1 MTGRSPRPLALAIG
15 LVSAAALAYQL
26 LLMRWLAIE
35 HWHPFAVMIISLA
48 LLGHGASG
56 TWLSLWLRRAPGR
69 LEATFDGT
77 FVTCALLFAVS
88 AACAPLLAHWIPFN
102 GLELVWDPRQL
113 LWLSALYLLLSVP
126 FFFAASCFGLAFA
139 RHGSRIPMLYGAD
152 LVGAGIG
159 ALAAL
164 ALSYLP
170 EGRGLLLA
178 SLCAPLAAMLVAT
191 GRTHQLAAVL
201 VAAALVLMPAQ
212 LTAPRPN
219 EYKGLSK
226 SLLLP
231 QARILAQRTGPYGAL
246 AVLESPRVPLRH
258 APGLS
263 LGYALEPPV
272 QLGLYTDGDALS
284 VIVRDDGTA
293 CARDW
298 LGVMA
303 SALPY
308 RMHAPHSVLVLG
320 AGGGLD
326 VLQALQLGARQVDAV
341 ELDPQRLRLV
351 RDRYSVYSGGLYRD
365 RRVRTFV
372 AEPRA
377 FVRASRARYDLI
389 VLGGGD
395 SFAGSGAGVQA
406 ASEQYALTVEAMRD
420 YLHKVT
426 PAGMVVVT
434 RWNKQPPRDELKLF
448 ATAIEA
454 LHAEGVRQPG
464 GHLAAIRNWDA
475 STWVIARQ
483 PLSAQALAGL
493 RSFIDEHGFDPV
505 HVPDYRMPAADRFHV
520 LEPPTLFDGVDALLS
535 PKARGFVRDYKFEIE
550 PATDDRPY
558 FSHFFRWRSLPE
570 LWRLREQGSAV
581 LMDSGYLLL
590 VAALLQAVPIAL
602 LLVLLPLGALRP
614 RARPDDGTSSSP
626 SSLPSRWRAGAY
638 FLALGLAFLFVEI
651 ATLSRLTLLVGHP
664 LLAVNA
670 GLAAFLL
677 CAGLG
682 SLQAQRWLGRDDAVT
697 DAAIA
702 LKIRWAVRAIAFG
715 LLWQFAVFYIAF
727 AYAAA
732 WPVWARALLGLAGIA
747 PLAFA
752 MGMPFALGLARLAR
766 TAPAFVPWAWGI
778 NGCASV
784 ISAIAALLLAMAFGL
799 RATLLIALALYV
811 FAAWVWRAGR
821 ETRGANQYRSTGS
834 TSSDQRTLRASG
846 KA

>member
-1 MTGRSPRPLALAIG
+1 MTGRSPWPLALAIG

-56 TWLSLWLRRAPGR
+56 TWLSLWLRRAR
-69 LEATFDGT
+69 LETTFDGA
-77 FVTCALLFAVS
+77 FAACALLFAVT
-88 AACAPLLAHWIPFN
+88 AACVPMLAHWIPFN

-152 LVGAGIG
+152 LAGAGLG

-164 ALSYLP
+164 ALTYLP

-191 GRTHQLAAVL
+191 HRVHQLAAVL
-201 VAAALVLMPAQ
+201 VAAALVLMPLQ
-212 LTAPRPN
+212 SMAPRPN
-219 EYKGLSK
+219 QYKGLSK

-246 AVLESPRVPLRH
+246 AVLESPRVPLRY

-272 QLGLYTDGDALS
+272 QLGMYTDGDALS

-298 LGVMA
+298 LGEMA

-326 VLQALQLGARQVDAV
+326 VLQALQLGAGRVDAV
-341 ELDPQRLRLV
+341 ELDPQRMQLV
-351 RDRYSVYSGGLYRD
+351 GDRYSAYSGGLYRD
-365 RRVRTFV
+365 RRVHAYV

-395 SFAGSGAGVQA
+395 SFASSGAGVQA

-420 YLHKVT
+420 YLHKLT
-426 PAGMVVVT
+426 PDGMVVVT

-454 LHAEGVRQPG
+454 LRAEGVRQPG
-464 GHLAAIRNWDA
+464 SHLAAIRNWDA

-483 PLSAQALAGL
+483 PLSEQALAAL
-493 RSFIDEHGFDPV
+493 RIFIDEQGFDPV
-505 HVPDYRMPAADRFHV
+505 HVPGYRMPAADRFHV

-535 PKARGFVRDYKFEIE
+535 PKARGFVRDYQFEIE

-558 FSHFFRWRSLPE
+558 FNHFFRWRSLPE

-590 VAALLQAVPIAL
+590 VAALVQAVPIAL

-614 RARPDDGTSSSP
+614 RPGDQAEVSA
-626 SSLPSRWRAGAY
+626 LPSRWRAGAY

-682 SLQAQRWLGRDDAVT
+682 SGQAQRWLGHADAVSG
-697 DAAIA
+697 DAVSDGAIA

-715 LLWQFAVFYIAF
+715 LLWQFAVFYTAF

-752 MGMPFALGLARLAR
+752 MGMPFPLGLARLAR
-766 TAPAFVPWAWGI
+766 TAPALVPWAWGI

-811 FAAWVWRAGR
+811 FAAWVWRGGR
-821 ETRGANQYRSTGS
+821 ETRADQYRSTGS

>member
-1 MTGRSPRPLALAIG
+1 MGKPRPWPLAVAIA

-56 TWLSLWLRRAPGR
+56 TWLSLWLGR
-69 LEATFDGT
+69 TRSRLDTVFDSA
-77 FVTCALLFAVS
+77 FATCALLFGLTATLV
-88 AACAPLLAHWIPFN
+88 PMLAHWIPFN
-102 GLELVWDPRQL
+102 GLELAWDPRQL

-126 FFFAASCFGLAFA
+126 FFFAACCFGLAFA
-139 RHGSRIPMLYGAD
+139 RHGSRIPVLYGAD
-152 LVGAGIG
+152 LIGAGAG

-164 ALSYLP
+164 ALTWLP
-170 EGRGLLLA
+170 EGRGLVLA
-178 SLCAPLAAMLVAT
+178 SLCAPCAAMLVAQ
-191 GRTHQLAAVL
+191 RRRLQFAAVV
-201 VAAALVLMPAQ
+201 VAALLVLLLPGQ
-212 LTAPRPN
+212 LTAPRAN

-226 SLLLP
+226 TLLLP
-231 QARILAQRTGPYGAL
+231 QARVLARRSGPYGSL

-263 LGYALEPPV
+263 LGYALEPPM
-272 QLGLYTDGDALS
+272 QLGLYTDGDAMS
-284 VIVRDDGTA
+284 VIVHDDGTA
-293 CARDW
+293 CAREW
-298 LGVMA
+298 LGVMT

-308 RMHAPHSVLVLG
+308 RMRAPRSVLVLG

-326 VLQALQLGARQVDAV
+326 VLQALQMGAAQVDAV
-341 ELDPQRLRLV
+341 ELDPQRLHLV
-351 RDRYSVYSGGLYRD
+351 RDIYAGYSGNLYRD
-365 RRVRTFV
+365 RRVRAIV

-377 FVRASRARYDLI
+377 YVRATPRRYDLI

-395 SFAGSGAGVQA
+395 SFASTGAGVQA
-406 ASEQYALTVEAMRD
+406 ASEQYALTVEAMHD
-420 YLHKVT
+420 YLDRLT
-426 PAGMVVVT
+426 PQGMVVVT

-454 LHAEGVRQPG
+454 LRERGVRDPARY
-464 GHLAAIRNWDA
+464 LAAIRNWDA
-475 STWVIARQ
+475 STWVIARE
-483 PLSAQALAGL
+483 PLDANALSGL
-493 RSFIDEHGFDPV
+493 RTFIDERGFDPV
-505 HVPDYRMPAADRFHV
+505 HVSGYRMPAADRFHV
-520 LEPPTLFDGVDALLS
+520 LEPPTLYEGVDALLA
-535 PKARGFVRDYKFEIE
+535 PKAREYVRDYKFEIA

-558 FSHFFRWRSLPE
+558 FGHFFRWRSLPE

-590 VAALLQAVPIAL
+590 VAALVQALPIAL
-602 LLVLLPLGALRP
+602 LLVLLPLRALPRGDGA
-614 RARPDDGTSSSP
+614 AAEGAWA
-626 SSLPSRWRAGAY
+626 PSRWRAASY
-638 FLALGLAFLFVEI
+638 FLALGLAFLFIEI

-682 SLQAQRWLGRDDAVT
+682 SLQAQRWLGREGPAEEAATSDAG
-697 DAAIA
+697 IA
-702 LKIRWAVRAIAFG
+702 RRIRWAVHVIAFG
-715 LLWQFAVFYIAF
+715 LLWQFAMFHVALEF
-727 AYAAA
+727 AAA

-752 MGMPFALGLARLAR
+752 MGMPFPLGLARLAR
-766 TAPAFVPWAWGI
+766 SAPALVPWAWGI

-784 ISAIAALLLAMAFGL
+784 IAAIAALLLSMAFGL

-811 FAAWVWRAGR
+811 FAAWVWRG
-821 ETRGANQYRSTGS
+821 GQYRSSGS

-846 KA
+846 NA

>member
-1 MTGRSPRPLALAIG
+1 MTGRSPWPLALAIG

-69 LEATFDGT
+69 LETKFDGT
-77 FVTCALLFAVS
+77 FASCALLFAIGAS
-88 AACAPLLAHWIPFN
+88 CAPMLAHWIPFN

-164 ALSYLP
+164 ALVYLP

-191 GRTHQLAAVL
+191 RRTHQIAAVL
-201 VAAALVLMPAQ
+201 VAAALVLMPVQ
-212 LTAPRPN
+212 LMAPRPN

-231 QARILAQRTGPYGAL
+231 QARIVAQRSGPYGAL
-246 AVLESPRVPLRH
+246 SVLESPRVPLRY

-263 LGYALEPPV
+263 LGYALEPPA

-298 LGVMA
+298 LGVMT

-308 RMHAPHSVLVLG
+308 RMQPLRSVLVLG

-341 ELDPQRLRLV
+341 ELDPQRLRFV
-351 RDRYSVYSGGLYRD
+351 RDRYSAYSGGLYRD
-365 RRVRTFV
+365 RRVHTVV

-395 SFAGSGAGVQA
+395 SFASSGAGVQA

-420 YLHKVT
+420 YLHKLT
-426 PAGMVVVT
+426 PAGMIVVT

-454 LHAEGVRQPG
+454 LRAEGVRQPA
-464 GHLAAIRNWDA
+464 GHLASIRNWDA

-483 PLSAQALAGL
+483 PLSSQALAAL
-493 RSFIDEHGFDPV
+493 RIFIDAHGFDPV
-505 HVPDYRMPAADRFHV
+505 HVPGYRMPAADCFHM
-520 LEPPTLFDGVDALLS
+520 LEPPTLFEGVDALLS

-614 RARPDDGTSSSP
+614 HAPVADGPSP
-626 SSLPSRWRAGAY
+626 LPSRWRAGAY

-682 SLQAQRWLGRDDAVT
+682 SLQAQRWLGHDDAVS
-697 DAAIA
+697 DEAVA

-715 LLWQFAVFYIAF
+715 LLWQLAVFYIAF

-752 MGMPFALGLARLAR
+752 MGMPFPLGLARLAR
-766 TAPAFVPWAWGI
+766 IAPAFVPWAWGI

-811 FAAWVWRAGR
+811 FAPWVWRARR
-821 ETRGANQYRSTGS
+821 ETSAADQYRSTGS

>member
-1 MTGRSPRPLALAIG
+1 
-15 LVSAAALAYQL
+15 
-26 LLMRWLAIE
+26 
-35 HWHPFAVMIISLA
+35 
-48 LLGHGASG
+48 
-56 TWLSLWLRRAPGR
+56 
-69 LEATFDGT
+69 
-77 FVTCALLFAVS
+77 
-88 AACAPLLAHWIPFN
+88 
-102 GLELVWDPRQL
+102 
-113 LWLSALYLLLSVP
+113 
-126 FFFAASCFGLAFA
+126 
-139 RHGSRIPMLYGAD
+139 
-152 LVGAGIG
+152 
-159 ALAAL
+159 
-164 ALSYLP
+164 
-170 EGRGLLLA
+170 
-178 SLCAPLAAMLVAT
+178 
-191 GRTHQLAAVL
+191 
-201 VAAALVLMPAQ
+201 
-212 LTAPRPN
+212 RPN
-219 EYKGLSK
+219 QYKGLSK

-246 AVLESPRVPLRH
+246 AVLESPRVPLRY

-298 LGVMA
+298 LGEMT

-308 RMHAPHSVLVLG
+308 RMHAPLHTPDSVLVLG

-326 VLQALQLGARQVDAV
+326 VLQALQLGAGRVDAV
-341 ELDPQRLRLV
+341 ELDPQRMRLV
-351 RDRYSVYSGGLYRD
+351 RDRYSAYSGGLYRD
-365 RRVRTFV
+365 RRVHTHV
-372 AEPRA
+372 TEPRA

-395 SFAGSGAGVQA
+395 SFASSGAGVQA

-420 YLHKVT
+420 YLHKLT

-454 LHAEGVRQPG
+454 LREEGVRQPAS
-464 GHLAAIRNWDA
+464 HLAAIRNWDA

-483 PLSAQALAGL
+483 PLSAPALAAL
-493 RSFIDEHGFDPV
+493 RTFIDEQGFDPV
-505 HVPDYRMPAADRFHV
+505 HVPGYRMPAADRFHM
-520 LEPPTLFDGVDALLS
+520 LDPPTLFDGVDALLS
-535 PKARGFVRDYKFEIE
+535 PKARGFVRDYQFEIE

-590 VAALLQAVPIAL
+590 VAALVQAVPIAL

-614 RARPDDGTSSSP
+614 RPGDQVDRSA
-626 SSLPSRWRAGAY
+626 LPSRWRAGAY

-682 SLQAQRWLGRDDAVT
+682 SGQAQRWLEHGDSVSGDAVS

-702 LKIRWAVRAIAFG
+702 MKIRWAVRAIAFG

-732 WPVWARALLGLAGIA
+732 WPMWARALLGLAGIA

-752 MGMPFALGLARLAR
+752 MGMPFPLGLARLAR

-784 ISAIAALLLAMAFGL
+784 ISAITALLLAIAFGL

-821 ETRGANQYRSTGS
+821 ETRADQYRSTGS

>member
-1 MTGRSPRPLALAIG
+1 MTGRNPWPLALAIG

-35 HWHPFAVMIISLA
+35 HWHPFAVMIISLGVLA
-48 LLGHGASG
+48 PGARG
-56 TWLSLWLRRAPGR
+56 TWLSLWLRRSPR
-69 LEATFDGT
+69 LETTFDGT
-77 FVTCALLFAVS
+77 FAACALLFAVS
-88 AACAPLLAHWIPFN
+88 AACAPMLAHWIPFN

-139 RHGSRIPMLYGAD
+139 RHGSRIPMLYAAD

-191 GRTHQLAAVL
+191 HRVHQLAAVL
-201 VAAALVLMPAQ
+201 VAAALVLMPVQ
-212 LTAPRPN
+212 SMAPRPN
-219 EYKGLSK
+219 QYKGLSK

-231 QARILAQRTGPYGAL
+231 QARVLAQRTGPYGAL
-246 AVLESPRVPLRH
+246 AVLESPRVPLRY

-298 LGVMA
+298 LGEMA

-326 VLQALQLGARQVDAV
+326 VLQALQLGAGRIDAI
-341 ELDPQRLRLV
+341 ELDPQRMQLV
-351 RDRYSVYSGGLYRD
+351 RDRYSAYSGDLYRD
-365 RRVRTFV
+365 RRVHTHV

-377 FVRASRARYDLI
+377 FVRASHARYDLI

-395 SFAGSGAGVQA
+395 SFASSGAGVQA

-420 YLHKVT
+420 YLHKLT

-448 ATAIEA
+448 ATAIKA
-454 LHAEGVRQPG
+454 LREEGVRQPAN
-464 GHLAAIRNWDA
+464 HLAAIRNWDA

-483 PLSAQALAGL
+483 PLSPQALAAL
-493 RSFIDEHGFDPV
+493 RSFIDEQGFDPV
-505 HVPDYRMPAADRFHV
+505 HVPGYRMPAADRFHV
-520 LEPPTLFDGVDALLS
+520 LEPPTLFEGVDALLS
-535 PKARGFVRDYKFEIE
+535 PKARGFVRDYQFEIE

-590 VAALLQAVPIAL
+590 VAALVQAVPIAL
-602 LLVLLPLGALRP
+602 LLVLLPLVALRP
-614 RARPDDGTSSSP
+614 RPGDQADGP
-626 SSLPSRWRAGAY
+626 ALPSRWRAGAY
-638 FLALGLAFLFVEI
+638 FLALGLAFLFIEI

-682 SLQAQRWLGRDDAVT
+682 SWQAQRWLGHGDAVSG
-697 DAAIA
+697 DAVSDGAIA
-702 LKIRWAVRAIAFG
+702 LKIRWAVHAIAFG
-715 LLWQFAVFYIAF
+715 LLWQFAVFYVAF
-727 AYAAA
+727 AHAAA

-752 MGMPFALGLARLAR
+752 MGMPFPLGLARLAR
-766 TAPAFVPWAWGI
+766 TAPALVPWAWGI

-821 ETRGANQYRSTGS
+821 GTRADQYRSTGS